1 MAINTNG
8 FITEYVKAVQ
18 NKEWLVKEE
27 KRLHEALVIPNQ
39 KIREIEE
46 EYRVK
51 DLENKLK
58 DVFVSRRDNTNFINY
73 YYFRSIIDGI
83 YNLLK
88 EYGWKYWEET
98 FGFLKQQF
106 NIEWYLSEDFEVFYV
121 DYVTCLNPTCVL
133 DLVGTHTQ
141 HYIRFMPE
149 TYDDDFIS
157 IPTDLDIMAIL
168 NAVED
173 FLKDSVKLY
182 EEKESDEEYRTYLR
196 LKEKYEPVESG
207 DGIN

>member
-1 MAINTNG
+1 MINTNG

-18 NKEWLVKEE
+18 NKEWLIKEE
-27 KRLHEALVIPNQ
+27 LRLHDALKIPNQ
-39 KIREIEE
+39 KIRAIEE
-46 EYRVK
+46 EYGVK

-58 DVFVSRRDNTNFINY
+58 DVFVSKRDNTNVINY

-106 NIEWYLSEDFEVFYV
+106 DIKWFLSEGFEVFYV
-121 DYVTCLNPTCVL
+121 DYITCLYPTFVL
-133 DLVGTHTQ
+133 DFVGTHIQ
-141 HYIRFMPE
+141 HYVRFVPQE
-149 TYDDDFIS
+149 WDDDFIS
-157 IPTDLDIMAIL
+157 IPTDLDIMTVL
-168 NAVED
+168 NEVEK
-173 FLKDSVKLY
+173 FLKDSVKSY
-182 EEKESDEEYRTYLR
+182 EEKEKDAEFELYLR
-196 LKEKYEPVESG
+196 LKKKYEPVESG

>member
-1 MAINTNG
+1 MINTNG

-18 NKEWLVKEE
+18 NKDWLIKEQA
-27 KRLHEALVIPNQ
+27 RLHEALAIPRK
-39 KIREIEE
+39 KIEEIEQ
-46 EYRVK
+46 EYGVK

-58 DVFVSRRDNTNFINY
+58 DIFISRRDTTNSINY

-83 YNLLK
+83 YNLIK

-98 FGFLKQQF
+98 FLFLEQQF
-106 NIEWYLSEDFEVFYV
+106 KFKYELSEGFDVFYV

-133 DLVGTHTQ
+133 DLIGDRNQ
-141 HYIRFMPE
+141 HYIRYQEDM
-149 TYDDDFIS
+149 YDLIS
-157 IPTDLDIMAIL
+157 IPTDLDIMNVL
-168 NAVED
+168 NEVEK

-182 EEKESDEEYRTYLR
+182 EEKEKDAEFELYLR
-196 LKEKYEPVESG
+196 LKKKYEPVESG

>member
-1 MAINTNG
+1 MSINTNG

-27 KRLHEALVIPNQ
+27 ARLNEALKIPNQ
-39 KIREIEE
+39 KIKAIEE
-46 EYRVK
+46 EYGVK
-51 DLENKLK
+51 DLENKLR
-58 DVFVSRRDNTNFINY
+58 DVFVSERDNTNVINY

-88 EYGWKYWEET
+88 EYGWKYTDET
-98 FGFLKQQF
+98 FSMLSQNFGFH
-106 NIEWYLSEDFEVFYV
+106 YAMSDGFEIFYV
-121 DYVTCLNPTCVL
+121 DYITCLNPTCVL

-141 HYIRFMPE
+141 HYIKYEEDM
-149 TYDDDFIS
+149 YDYIS
-157 IPTDLDIMAIL
+157 IPTDLDIMFVL
-168 NAVED
+168 TETEK

-196 LKEKYEPVESG
+196 LKEKYEG
-207 DGIN
+207 KNK